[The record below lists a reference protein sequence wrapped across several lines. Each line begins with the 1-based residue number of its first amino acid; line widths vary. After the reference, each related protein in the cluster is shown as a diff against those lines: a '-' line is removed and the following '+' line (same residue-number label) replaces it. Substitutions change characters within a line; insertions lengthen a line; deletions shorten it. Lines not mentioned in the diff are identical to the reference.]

1 MFLFPLNSYQKIHSN
16 TYERNM
22 AYSIACYWCYNSAWK
37 TLVAMVSGH
46 QYQYELLLYFSVNIV
61 IGYSLSKVSCVTS
74 TRKMLY

>member
-1 MFLFPLNSYQKIHSN
+1 MKIHSN

-46 QYQYELLLYFSVNIV
+46 QYQYELLLYVSVNIV
-61 IGYSLSKVSCVTS
+61 IGYSLSKVSCVAS